1 MLKDNEESH
10 LDQYRTI
17 QDKIYEL
24 RKLYNPEVNKERERL
39 FNELDI
45 IWSLLSSEEL
55 QTIEEE
61 HQWSKK
67 LDSVLFLSLANLPT
81 LDRNGMR
88 FLKILVIKSL

>member
-67 LDSVLFLSLANLPT
+67 LDSVSFLSLANLPT
-81 LDRNGMR
+81 RQ
-88 FLKILVIKSL
+88 KWYEVS